1 MRILHLSDTHV
12 IDPSAPLTER
22 LHYRRIDPAAAL
34 AGVLERL
41 GAVGPL
47 DAIVHTG
54 DVSNDGSA
62 TSYRLVHDALA
73 AFAREHGDPPL
84 AVAMGNHDQ
93 AAPFAEVFG
102 PGEIQARG
110 ARGQRFLDRVVPL
123 AGGGRIVVLDTS
135 VPRAG
140 WGMLEEPQLAWLD
153 AVLAKQTQGPTLI
166 TLHHPPVRLPGRL
179 FQGLSLGSEHENFG
193 AEAAADLA
201 RIVKGR
207 ADAILAGH
215 LHYALAGQF
224 VGIPV
229 HVAPGVTNVVDP
241 AAPLEMPEVERALA
255 LSGVSILEIDT
266 AHAGGGASAGS
277 ASGAHAFPS
286 PHTVVSAASHWP
298 SAGDTWAA
306 TEPGSGAQ
314 ASAFS
319 HVPVYSFDAAT
330 ITAILAEAGRQN
342 SAARNTWAA
351 E

>member
-12 IDPSAPLTER
+12 IDPQAPLTER
-22 LHYRRIDPAAAL
+22 LHYGRIDAAAAL

-102 PGEIQARG
+102 PGEIREFG
-110 ARGQRFLDRVVPL
+110 SRGQRFLDRVVPL

-140 WGMLEEPQLAWLD
+140 WGTLEEPQLAWLD
-153 AVLAKQTQGPTLI
+153 AALAERAEGPTLI
-166 TLHHPPVRLPGRL
+166 ALHHPPVRVPSRL
-179 FQGLSLGSEHENFG
+179 FQGLSLGSETEDLGG
-193 AEAAADLA
+193 AYAADLA
-201 RIVKGR
+201 RLVEGR

-215 LHYALAGQF
+215 LHYALASQF
-224 VGIPV
+224 AGIPV

-241 AAPLEMPEVERALA
+241 AAPLGTPEVERALA
-255 LSGVSILEIDT
+255 LSGASILEIDT
-266 AHAGGGASAGS
+266 SHA
-277 ASGAHAFPS
+277 
-286 PHTVVSAASHWP
+286 VVSAASHWP

-306 TEPGSGAQ
+306 SEPDLGAQ

-330 ITAILAEAGRQN
+330 ITAILAEAGRKN
-342 SAARNTWAA
+342 SAARNIRTA